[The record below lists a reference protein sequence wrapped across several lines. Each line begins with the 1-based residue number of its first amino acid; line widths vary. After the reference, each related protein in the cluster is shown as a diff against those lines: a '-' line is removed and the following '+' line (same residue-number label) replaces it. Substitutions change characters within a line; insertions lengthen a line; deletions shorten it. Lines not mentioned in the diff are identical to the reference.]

1 MQVFCRVIDCQGFA
15 AAARSLDMSPPVVT
29 RLISDLEAHLGAR
42 LLNRSTSRK
51 LVLTEAG
58 EIYLEQVRHIL
69 ADIAEAESSVQSATR
84 ALCGRLK
91 VLAPPTFATHELVRH
106 VLSFRRAYPKVQ
118 IDLVTSGQ
126 VETLD
131 EGFDLC
137 LLMGHEGGLEGDF
150 VARRLARTRLIV
162 VASPAYLNQ
171 HGRPQHPRELAQH
184 EWLVPT
190 FVRELNLRHLD
201 HRAGEGS
208 QSHVLSASHS
218 ALLTSHLETVR
229 SAALEG
235 VGLAV
240 LPSFAAAQSCQKGDL
255 QRVLPAWGLNTMSI
269 YAAIPTRQHVPA
281 KTRAFMDHL
290 TRAFPDGE
298 RDPWIEL
305 CSAGPHTGQ
314 LPAGGSA

>member
-1 MQVFCRVIDCQGFA
+1 MFCRVIDCQGFA
-15 AAARSLDMSPPVVT
+15 AAARALDMSPPVVT
-29 RLISDLEAHLGAR
+29 RLISDLESHLGAR

-69 ADIAEAESSVQSATR
+69 ADIAEAESSVQSATK

-91 VLAPPTFATHELVRH
+91 VLAPPTFATHELVKH
-106 VLSFRRAYPKVQ
+106 VLSFRQAYPKVL

-137 LLMGHEGGLEGDF
+137 LLMGFEGSLEGDF
-150 VARRLARTRLIV
+150 VARRLARTQLIM
-162 VASPAYLNQ
+162 VASPGYLER
-171 HGRPQHPRELAQH
+171 HGRPQHPRELGQH
-184 EWLVPT
+184 EWMAPT
-190 FVRELNLRHLD
+190 FVRELNFRPHKASGLPQD
-201 HRAGEGS
+201 GA
-208 QSHVLSASHS
+208 QSYSLAASHS
-218 ALLTSHLETVR
+218 ALSTSHLDTVR

-255 QRVLPAWGLNTMSI
+255 QRVLADWSLHTMSLH
-269 YAAIPTRQHVPA
+269 AAIPTRKHVPA

-290 TRAFPDGE
+290 TQVFPDGE
-298 RDPWIEL
+298 RDPWIDL
-305 CSAGPHTGQ
+305 CAPTRTGSA
-314 LPAGGSA
+314 LPAPP